1 MVPLMPQLFNPAK
14 LKGLPGEKHDAEK
27 KNCFGRTISCLGKVA
42 EMRQLQK
49 KRVWW
54 RICFDVWYAICVNI
68 SLAANSYDKLLYKTF
83 RNAEVR
89 LQDC

>member
-49 KRVWW
+49 KRVW
-54 RICFDVWYAICVNI
+54 
-68 SLAANSYDKLLYKTF
+68 
-83 RNAEVR
+83 
-89 LQDC
+89 

>member
-1 MVPLMPQLFNPAK
+1 M
-14 LKGLPGEKHDAEK
+14 
-27 KNCFGRTISCLGKVA
+27 ISCLGKVA